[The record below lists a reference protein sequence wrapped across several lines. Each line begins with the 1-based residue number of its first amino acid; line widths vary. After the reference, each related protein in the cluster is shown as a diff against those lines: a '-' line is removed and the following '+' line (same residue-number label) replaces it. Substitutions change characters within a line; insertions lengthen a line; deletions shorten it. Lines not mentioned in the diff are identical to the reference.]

1 MKRQIIRTEDLYP
14 GARVVL
20 YSWQTDGLEAPTK
33 RHGVV
38 EQILRN
44 GRMIIIRMDHG
55 YTECWRPK
63 ELFLALNGIRQ
74 YSGYVS
80 PSTVQEVRNLI
91 SGDSRAMED
100 MIAHEGVR
108 EVSNGRPVGVS
119 GWNIPMQD
127 TDGDEHEDGD
137 GELWQNTQKKN

>member
-1 MKRQIIRTEDLYP
+1 MKRPIIRTEDLYP

-38 EQILRN
+38 EKILRN

-80 PSTVQEVRNLI
+80 PSTVQEVRNLV

-108 EVSNGRPVGVS
+108 EVSNGRPGGVS
-119 GWNIPMQD
+119 GWNIPMRSADDD
-127 TDGDEHEDGD
+127 TDKTDDI
-137 GELWQNTQKKN
+137 